1 MNILVIPDS
10 YKGSVSAEEAA
21 QAMRR
26 GIERAVPG
34 VNVVALPLA
43 DGGEGT
49 MQTLVAATGGRIR
62 EADVTDPLGRH
73 IRGQYGITGDG
84 KTAIIELAIASGLPL
99 LCPEERNPA
108 LATTYGTGQLIR
120 AALAEEVRSFLICLG
135 GSATVDGGTGI
146 LRALGFRFLGHD
158 GEELLHGGIALR
170 ELVTIDD
177 SNVPEE
183 VRASRFELACDVTNP
198 LLGANGA
205 AAVFGP
211 QKGANPQM
219 VQELETALQTLADC
233 IEQKTGIRTHEL
245 SGAGAAGGT
254 AAGLHALLG
263 AVARPGFELVSR
275 ELRLEKQ
282 LARTRF
288 DLILTGEGQL
298 DEQTASGKV
307 IAGVC
312 ELGKRYNVPVV
323 AIAGAVRG
331 SLSALHERGL
341 TAAFSLVSGPME
353 LGYAMEHGTRLVESQ
368 TEQVIRLFAR
378 GQMMV

>member
-10 YKGSVSAEEAA
+10 YKGSVSAEEAV
-21 QAMRR
+21 QAMKR
-26 GIERAVPG
+26 GIECAVPG
-34 VNVVALPLA
+34 ANVTALPLA

-49 MQTLVAATGGRIR
+49 MQALVAATGGSVR
-62 EADVTDPLGRH
+62 EADVTDPLGRPM
-73 IRGQYGITGDG
+73 RGQYGITGDG
-84 KTAIIELAIASGLPL
+84 KTAIIELAVASGLPL
-99 LCPEERNPA
+99 LRPEERNPA

-120 AALAEEVRSFLICLG
+120 AALAEGVRSFLICLG

-158 GEELLHGGIALR
+158 RKELPHGGVALR
-170 ELVTIDD
+170 ELVEIDD
-177 SNVPEE
+177 NDVPEE

-198 LLGANGA
+198 LLGSHGA

-211 QKGANPQM
+211 QKGADTKM
-219 VQELETALQTLADC
+219 VQELEDALHTLADC
-233 IEQKTGIRTHEL
+233 MEQKTGIRTHDL

-263 AVARPGFELVSR
+263 AMARPGFELVSR
-275 ELRLEKQ
+275 ELGLAEK
-282 LARTRF
+282 LAHTRF

-312 ELGKRYNVPVV
+312 ELGKRYHVPVV
-323 AIAGAVRG
+323 AVAGAIRG
-331 SLSALHERGL
+331 PLSALHERGL

-353 LGYAMEHGTRLVESQ
+353 LEYAMKHGTVLI
-368 TEQVIRLFAR
+368 EQQIGQIIRLFMQVRAD
-378 GQMMV
+378 